1 MGIGLPRLLWV
12 GSGLTLAG
20 ILGCLLALGIGL
32 CRLLWVGGC
41 GLALAGIF
49 GNLLALGIGLPRLLW
64 VGEGGGLALGIGLRH
79 LLLDGGCCLMLTGIL
94 GGALALGIERGGFAL
109 IRFQDLCSALIE
121 RLPATKLGQCPLGL
135 EPILLAVLAEVI
147 SDVRHQ
153 RRGPL
158 NGGIFELAANA
169 GGTQGSVP
177 IGMNRRCGEV

>member
-1 MGIGLPRLLWV
+1 MRLL
-12 GSGLTLAG
+12 GG
-20 ILGCLLALGIGL
+20 LLALGIGL

-49 GNLLALGIGLPRLLW
+49 GNLLALGIGLRRLLW
-64 VGEGGGLALGIGLRH
+64 VGGCGLALAGILGCLLALGIGLRH

-94 GGALALGIERGGFAL
+94 GGVLALGIERGGFAL